1 MVDFTRIPKLQLGN
15 EHEPPKALSTKD
27 TKSTKIPQHDYFVSF
42 VLFVDGAFSYGPDS

>member
-1 MVDFTRIPKLQLGN
+1 MVDFTQ
-15 EHEPPKALSTKD
+15 HEPPKALS